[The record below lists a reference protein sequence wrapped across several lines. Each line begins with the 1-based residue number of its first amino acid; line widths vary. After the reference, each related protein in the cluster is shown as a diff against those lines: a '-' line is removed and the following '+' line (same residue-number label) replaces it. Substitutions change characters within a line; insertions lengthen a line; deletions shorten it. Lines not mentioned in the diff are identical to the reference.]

1 MVKISL
7 FLTLFIS
14 IIFVI
19 QGCTYQAWY
28 EGMRE
33 NQRNECYK
41 HISDDAVQRCLDNIE
56 NITYEQY
63 MKSREISTE

>member
-1 MVKISL
+1 MIKS
-7 FLTLFIS
+7 FLSPMLFIS
-14 IIFVI
+14 IILVI
-19 QGCTYQAWY
+19 QGCTYKAWY
-28 EGMRE
+28 EGLRE
-33 NQRNECYK
+33 QQRQECHK

>member
-7 FLTLFIS
+7 FLILVTSFS
-14 IIFVI
+14 FVI

-28 EGMRE
+28 EGLRE
-33 NQRNECYK
+33 NQRNECHK